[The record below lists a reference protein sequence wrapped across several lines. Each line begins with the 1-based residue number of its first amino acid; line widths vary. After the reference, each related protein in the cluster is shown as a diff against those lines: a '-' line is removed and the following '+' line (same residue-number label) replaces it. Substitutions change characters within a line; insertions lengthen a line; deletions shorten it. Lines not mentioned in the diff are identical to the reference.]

1 MKISVPT
8 CFDFRNGMSK
18 KQLVPGVVS
27 SRLILVSSWRSG
39 SSFLSELLAS
49 HPASLLQTEP
59 LTTLGIKRIFNIYD
73 NDATAAYEIVSNVV
87 KCNSSGLKGT
97 YLTDLVCD

>member
-1 MKISVPT
+1 
-8 CFDFRNGMSK
+8 MSK
-18 KQLVPGVVS
+18 KQLVPGGEAS
-27 SRLILVSSWRSG
+27 SKLILVSSWRSG

-97 YLTDLVCD
+97 YLTDLFCFLTSVTLPDV